1 MSSFISVNPVVVG
14 FRNLFVRRG
23 APPAEDD
30 GEISPAEKKD
40 PLTSFPSSEELE
52 AYPAP
57 ASFVVQGDVCDQ
69 FQSPLFSKIPP
80 EIRNEIFRL
89 ALTEYVP
96 QGNEWTGKLNETQNP
111 GYGNLR
117 STKDYVK
124 RPGYEGLNTVDTD
137 LLRTCKRVSLSYCLE
152 NMCLQ
157 VLFYQ
162 VYDETKLLPL
172 QDLEVCFYMGHK
184 QRAPKPYTMSKY
196 TCPQTYTHPRASWF
210 KPVSHTAMVR

>member
-1 MSSFISVNPVVVG
+1 MFSFVSVKSVVVG
-14 FRNLFVRRG
+14 FRNLILRRG
-23 APPAEDD
+23 DQPAENN
-30 GEISPAEKKD
+30 GGIPPPEKKD

-57 ASFVVQGDVCDQ
+57 ASYVVQGDVCNQ

-96 QGNEWTGKLNETQNP
+96 EGNEWAGKLSEIQSP
-111 GYGNLR
+111 GFGNLR

-137 LLRTCKRVSLSYCLE
+137 LLRTCKRVSL
-152 NMCLQ
+152 
-157 VLFYQ
+157 
-162 VYDETKLLPL
+162 
-172 QDLEVCFYMGHK
+172 
-184 QRAPKPYTMSKY
+184 
-196 TCPQTYTHPRASWF
+196 
-210 KPVSHTAMVR
+210 